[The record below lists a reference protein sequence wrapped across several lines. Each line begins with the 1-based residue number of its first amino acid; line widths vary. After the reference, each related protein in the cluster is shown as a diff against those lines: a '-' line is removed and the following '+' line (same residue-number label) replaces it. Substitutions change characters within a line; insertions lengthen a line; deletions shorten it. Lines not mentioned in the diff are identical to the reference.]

1 LLYDT
6 ESPSSNSLFTST
18 DDAIIDKLL
27 TATNDHIKI
36 AIADPQA
43 FNNDFVERRQ
53 LVINNLFYR
62 STIESWHPNSLEQLI
77 EAIKV
82 LSKDK
87 SRIDQCWFIFYWIAY
102 NIEYDTVSY
111 FSKNYAD
118 QSAEEVFRT
127 KKGICGGY
135 RNLYNHLCGKLGI
148 PCKMI
153 SGYSKGYGFDNNE
166 NALFE
171 INHGWNIVSIEQ
183 HWYLMDSTWGT
194 GYLNEDKAFKR
205 HLDLHYFLSRP
216 DEMIYDHLP
225 ENDMWQLLQRPI
237 SMTQYMQM
245 PKIYPAFFEFNIELI
260 SPRQQAHVALI
271 PGQPYALVLIKAPS
285 NVELSADLK
294 LLNKKVDGGCRVIFD
309 SRRHLYVCYFASNRI
324 GKHDITIFGIF
335 NDSLKKLSKAVI
347 QMPFDV
353 TEMVQNP
360 VSFPTT
366 TKEFDDLNLE
376 VLSPKN
382 THLIKVDNG
391 TKVAQIIIQ
400 APKDVEL
407 IGHLQDTSEKNIS
420 NAASIYYDKQEDFWR
435 CYFAPNQDGVFNAH
449 IFARKKSNA
458 HKYSFVVTFQIEA
471 KEISKL
477 PLSYP
482 YMWQLFHDLNLE
494 VLSPK
499 NTHLIKVDNGT
510 KAAQIIIQAPKDVEL
525 IGHLQDTSEKN
536 ISNAASI
543 YYDKQE
549 GFWRCY
555 FAPNQDGVFNAHIF
569 ARKKSNAHKYSF
581 VVTFQIEAK
590 EISKLPLSY
599 PY

>member
-1 LLYDT
+1 
-6 ESPSSNSLFTST
+6 
-18 DDAIIDKLL
+18 
-27 TATNDHIKI
+27 
-36 AIADPQA
+36 
-43 FNNDFVERRQ
+43 
-53 LVINNLFYR
+53 
-62 STIESWHPNSLEQLI
+62 
-77 EAIKV
+77 
-82 LSKDK
+82 
-87 SRIDQCWFIFYWIAY
+87 
-102 NIEYDTVSY
+102 
-111 FSKNYAD
+111 
-118 QSAEEVFRT
+118 
-127 KKGICGGY
+127 
-135 RNLYNHLCGKLGI
+135 
-148 PCKMI
+148 
-153 SGYSKGYGFDNNE
+153 
-166 NALFE
+166 
-171 INHGWNIVSIEQ
+171 
-183 HWYLMDSTWGT
+183 
-194 GYLNEDKAFKR
+194 
-205 HLDLHYFLSRP
+205 
-216 DEMIYDHLP
+216 
-225 ENDMWQLLQRPI
+225 
-237 SMTQYMQM
+237 
-245 PKIYPAFFEFNIELI
+245 
-260 SPRQQAHVALI
+260 
-271 PGQPYALVLIKAPS
+271 LVLIKAPS